1 MEASR
6 QLRTPRLMLSILTT
20 FGLAVG
26 MVVISLLVS
35 QVPAHATFPAENG
48 LIAFSAETDHGVQL
62 FTVRRNGNHLRQITN
77 GPREAS
83 TPDWSPDGRWLAFSL
98 DECRIALIRANG
110 THRHIIPSQTP
121 DGCETDPAFTP
132 DGQHLVFSRYD
143 AIADE
148 ETVWI
153 MNRDG
158 TGRRRLGTG
167 PGGAATAEVSPDGQ
181 TVTFLSST
189 PDDLTALF
197 AVSIDGGDAW
207 QVTPT
212 LWGITFKHDWAPDG
226 SRLVMSDNAGNPDRP
241 ANVLTIRPDGTGL
254 RYLTHLR
261 RADRLA
267 LAGGYSPN
275 GKWITYRLE
284 HGDQS
289 ALMIVRPNGHTEHTV
304 LPFSSLRPRFID
316 WGPDAA
322 S

>member
-6 QLRTPRLMLSILTT
+6 QRRTPRLMLSIVVT

-26 MVVISLLVS
+26 MVVVPLLVS
-35 QVPAHATFPAENG
+35 QVPAHAAFPAENG
-48 LIAFSAETDHGVQL
+48 LIAFSAETDDGIQL
-62 FTVRRNGNHLRQITN
+62 FTVRRNGNHLQQITQ
-77 GPREAS
+77 GPGEAS
-83 TPDWSPDGRWLAFSL
+83 TPDWSPDGRWLAYSRN
-98 DECRIALIRANG
+98 ECTIALIRANG

-158 TGRRRLGTG
+158 TGRRLLGAG

-181 TVTFLSST
+181 TVTFLSFT

-197 AVSIDGGDAW
+197 AVNIDGGDAW

-241 ANVLTIRPDGTGL
+241 ANILTIRPDGTGL

-261 RADRLA
+261 RPDRLA

-289 ALMIVRPNGHTEHTV
+289 ALMIVRPNGHGEQTV

-316 WGPDAA
+316 WGPAA
-322 S
+322 TS

>member
-1 MEASR
+1 MKASR
-6 QLRTPRLMLSILTT
+6 QRRTRRLMPSILAT
-20 FGLAVG
+20 FGMAVG
-26 MVVISLLVS
+26 MVVVPLLVS
-35 QVPAHATFPAENG
+35 RVPAHAAFPAENG
-48 LIAFSAETDHGVQL
+48 LIAFSAETDDGIQL
-62 FTVRRNGNHLRQITN
+62 FTVRRNGHHLRQITH
-77 GPREAS
+77 GPGEAS
-83 TPDWSPDGRWLAFSL
+83 TPDWSPNGRWLAYSL
-98 DECRIALIRANG
+98 DECTIALIRADG
-110 THRHIIPSQTP
+110 THRHVIPSQTP

-132 DGQHLVFSRYD
+132 DGDQLVFSRYD

-158 TGRRRLGTG
+158 TGRRLLGTG
-167 PGGAATAEVSPDGQ
+167 PAGAATAEVSPDGQ
-181 TVTFLSST
+181 TVTFLSFT
-189 PDDLTALF
+189 PDDLSALF
-197 AVSIDGGDAW
+197 AVSIGGGDAW

-261 RADRLA
+261 RPDRRA
-267 LAGGYSPN
+267 FAGGYSPN

-289 ALMIVRPNGHTEHTV
+289 ALMIVRPNGHSEHTV
-304 LPFSSLRPRFID
+304 LPFTSLVPRFID
-316 WGPDAA
+316 WGPAAA

>member
-1 MEASR
+1 MGPSSR
-6 QLRTPRLMLSILTT
+6 SCTPRPTHSILVTLSLVV
-20 FGLAVG
+20 GIAV
-26 MVVISLLVS
+26 VPLLVGR
-35 QVPAHATFPAENG
+35 VPAHAATPGENG
-48 LIAFSAETDHGVQL
+48 LIAFSAETDNGVQL
-62 FTVRRNGNHLRQITN
+62 FTARRNGQHLQQITD
-77 GPREAS
+77 GHRDAS

-98 DECRIALIRANG
+98 NECTIALISPDG
-110 THRHIIPSQTP
+110 THRHVIPSQTP

-132 DGQHLVFSRYD
+132 DGTHLVFSRYD
-143 AIADE
+143 PIADE

-158 TGRRRLGTG
+158 TGRRLLGTG

-181 TVTFLSST
+181 TVTFLSFT

-261 RADRLA
+261 RPDRLA

-289 ALMIVRPNGHTEHTV
+289 ALMIVRPNGNSEQTV

-316 WGPDAA
+316 WGPAA
-322 S
+322 TT

>member
-1 MEASR
+1 MEVSR
-6 QLRTPRLMLSILTT
+6 QRRTPRLMQSIVVR
-20 FGLAVG
+20 FGLVVG
-26 MVVISLLVS
+26 MAVLPMLVS
-35 QVPAHATFPAENG
+35 QVPAHAAFPAENG
-48 LIAFSAETDHGVQL
+48 LIAFSAETDNGVQL
-62 FTVRRNGNHLRQITN
+62 FTVRRNGHHLRQITN
-77 GPREAS
+77 GPGEAS
-83 TPDWSPDGRWLAFSL
+83 TPDWSPNGRRLAYSL
-98 DECRIALIRANG
+98 DECTIALIRADG
-110 THRHIIPSQTP
+110 TNRRVIPSQTP

-132 DGQHLVFSRYD
+132 DGDHLVFSRYD

-148 ETVWI
+148 ESVWI

-167 PGGAATAEVSPDGQ
+167 PAGAATAEVSPDGQ
-181 TVTFLSST
+181 TVTFLSFT
-189 PDDLTALF
+189 PDDLSALF
-197 AVSIDGGDAW
+197 AVSIDGGDVW

-261 RADRLA
+261 RPDRLA

-275 GKWITYRLE
+275 GRWITYRLE
-284 HGDQS
+284 HGDQN
-289 ALMIVRPNGHTEHTV
+289 ALMIVRPNGHSEHTV

-316 WGPDAA
+316 WGPAA
-322 S
+322 G